1 MTSEQI
7 RGRIRETL
15 AQQRRLVASLLQV
28 REQLH
33 GSLFVRYGQCGK
45 AGCAC
50 QTEGHR
56 HGPYYVLSTRTGG
69 RGSFSY
75 LDASTA
81 REARERVARYRAFR
95 AGLKGLQR
103 VNGSLVDLLRRY
115 QRAQLRKTA
124 RRLGLPAA
132 KNP

>member
-1 MTSEQI
+1 MTPEQI

-15 AQQRRLVASLLQV
+15 AQQRRLVGSLL
-28 REQLH
+28 RLRGQLQ

-50 QTEGHR
+50 QGAGQR

-75 LDASTA
+75 LDPPTA
-81 REARERVARYRAFR
+81 RDARARVARYRAFR

-103 VNGSLVDLLRRY
+103 VNRSLVDLLRRY
-115 QRAQLRKTA
+115 QRAQLRRTV

>member
-1 MTSEQI
+1 MTPEQI
-7 RGRIRETL
+7 RGRIREAL
-15 AQQRRLVASLLQV
+15 ARQRRLVSSLLRR
-28 REQLH
+28 REQLQ
-33 GSLFVRYGQCGK
+33 GSLFVRYGRCGK

-56 HGPYYVLSTRTGG
+56 HGPYYVLSARTGG

-75 LDASTA
+75 LDAPTA
-81 REARERVARYRAFR
+81 RAARARVAQYRAFR
-95 AGLKGLQR
+95 AGLQSLRR
-103 VNGSLVDLLRRY
+103 VNGSLVGLLQRY
-115 QRAQLRKTA
+115 QQAQLRKTV

>member
-1 MTSEQI
+1 MTTEQI

-15 AQQRRLVASLLQV
+15 AQQRQLVASLLRL

-50 QTEGHR
+50 QGEGHR

-69 RGSFSY
+69 KGSFSY
-75 LDASTA
+75 LDAAAA

-115 QRAQLRKTA
+115 QQAQLRKTV